1 MDKVAG
7 ETQPDSQKSTGQ
19 SAFDKGNCE
28 KDGTFLDNVKL
39 QLWTY
44 IFENK
49 FWFCCRI
56 FLAWTNT
63 RASIATSRWV
73 ELKDGY
79 GRDENENNYKNI
91 LPSKKNN
98 ISPCPEKF

>member
-39 QLWTY
+39 QL
-44 IFENK
+44 
-49 FWFCCRI
+49 
-56 FLAWTNT
+56 
-63 RASIATSRWV
+63 
-73 ELKDGY
+73 
-79 GRDENENNYKNI
+79 
-91 LPSKKNN
+91 
-98 ISPCPEKF
+98 